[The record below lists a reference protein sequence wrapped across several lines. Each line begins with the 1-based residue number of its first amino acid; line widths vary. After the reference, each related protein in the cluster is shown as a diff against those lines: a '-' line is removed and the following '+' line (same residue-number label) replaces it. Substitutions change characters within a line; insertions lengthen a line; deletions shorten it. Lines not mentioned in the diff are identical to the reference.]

1 MDFFDALTLFGGLGL
16 FLYGMQMMGDG
27 LSTAAGDKLKGLL
40 EKLTTNPFMGILVGT
55 LVTCVIQS
63 SSATTVMAVGFVNAG
78 LMTLP
83 QAFNVMLGANIGTT
97 ITAQIIAFKMT
108 DWAPLFIII
117 GVICILFIK
126 RRMARN
132 IGTIIAGF
140 GILFLGMNIM
150 SDSLV
155 MLKEAPW
162 FVNMMSSFDNPIMAL
177 LIGVVATAILQSSS
191 ATVGILQ
198 TLAATGLVNL
208 STGLFMV
215 LGCNIGTCA
224 TALLA
229 SIGTGTNARRTAIMH
244 LINKS
249 IGALV
254 FTVLLY
260 ILPIANWIAS
270 LSPGDPV
277 WQIANFHTFFNILN
291 TLLLV
296 PFGKAIIAFCEK
308 VVPNGPED
316 DEDDGMRLKFLD
328 DRILETPPFAIAQLQ
343 KEIERFCRKSI
354 KNYNRAMEAFFL
366 QNEQKSTKVFEE
378 ERALNFIGQEITE
391 YMVKI
396 QGIGPLSE
404 QDKQYVFKMHD
415 VITNIERIGDHAENI
430 AEFAE
435 ERMEHKVE
443 FSTDALEELQQMGDK
458 VNMVLTAG
466 SNALKGVEMPDSVI
480 KAEIYEEDV
489 DLYNKQLRRRH
500 IERLNNKQCSP
511 IAGMIFNGMTID
523 LERIADHAVNIAQSF
538 RDHTK

>member
-1 MDFFDALTLFGGLGL
+1 MDFFDVLTLFGGLGL

-40 EKLTTNPFMGILVGT
+40 EKLTTNPLMGVLVGT
-55 LVTCVIQS
+55 LVTCIIQS

-78 LMTLP
+78 LMTLS

-117 GVICILFIK
+117 GVVCILFIK
-126 RRMARN
+126 RRMVRN
-132 IGTIIAGF
+132 VGTIIAGF

-150 SDSLV
+150 SESLT
-155 MLKEAPW
+155 LLEGAEW
-162 FVNMMSSFDNPIMAL
+162 FVSMMSSFDNPIMAL
-177 LIGVVATAILQSSS
+177 LIGLVATAILQSSS

-198 TLAATGLVNL
+198 TLAGAGLVNL
-208 STGLFMV
+208 STGLYMV

-229 SIGTGTNARRTAIMH
+229 SIGTNTNARRTAIMH
-244 LINKS
+244 LINKI
-249 IGALV
+249 IGAVV

-260 ILPIANWIAS
+260 VLPIAQWIAS

-291 TLLLV
+291 TLLLL
-296 PFGKAIIAFCEK
+296 PFGKAIIAFTEK
-308 VVPNGPED
+308 VIPNGPED
-316 DEDDGMRLKFLD
+316 DEDDGMRLKYLD
-328 DRILETPPFAIAQLQ
+328 DRILETPPLAIAQLQ

-366 QNEQKSTKVFEE
+366 QNEQKSAKVFEE
-378 ERALNFIGQEITE
+378 ERALNFIGQEITA

-396 QGIGPLSE
+396 QGVEPISE
-404 QDKQYVFKMHD
+404 ADKQYVFQMHD

-435 ERMEHKVE
+435 ERMENKVE
-443 FSTDALEELQQMGDK
+443 FSSEALEELQQMGDK
-458 VNMVLTAG
+458 VSMVLTAG
-466 SNALKGVEMPDSVI
+466 SNALKGTDMPDSVI

-500 IERLNNKQCSP
+500 IERLNNKQCNP

-538 RDHTK
+538 REQIK

>member
-1 MDFFDALTLFGGLGL
+1 MDFFDVLTLFGGLGL

-40 EKLTTNPFMGILVGT
+40 EKLTTNPLMGVLVGT
-55 LVTCVIQS
+55 LVTCIIQS

-78 LMTLP
+78 LMTLS

-117 GVICILFIK
+117 GVVCILFIK
-126 RRMARN
+126 RRMVRN
-132 IGTIIAGF
+132 VGTIIAGF

-150 SDSLV
+150 SESLT
-155 MLKEAPW
+155 LLEGAEW
-162 FVNMMSSFDNPIMAL
+162 FVSMMSSFDNPIMAL
-177 LIGVVATAILQSSS
+177 LIGLVATAILQSSS

-198 TLAATGLVNL
+198 TLAGAGLVNL
-208 STGLFMV
+208 STGLYMV

-229 SIGTGTNARRTAIMH
+229 SIGTNTNARRTAIMH
-244 LINKS
+244 LINKI
-249 IGALV
+249 IGAVV

-260 ILPIANWIAS
+260 VLPIAQWIAS

-291 TLLLV
+291 TLLLL
-296 PFGKAIIAFCEK
+296 PFGKAIIAFTEK
-308 VVPNGPED
+308 VIPNGPED
-316 DEDDGMRLKFLD
+316 DEDDGMRLKYLD
-328 DRILETPPFAIAQLQ
+328 DRILETPPLAIAQLQ

-366 QNEQKSTKVFEE
+366 QNEQKSAKVFEE
-378 ERALNFIGQEITE
+378 ERALNFIGQEITA

-396 QGIGPLSE
+396 QGVEPISE
-404 QDKQYVFKMHD
+404 ADKQYVFQMHD

-435 ERMEHKVE
+435 ERMENKVE
-443 FSTDALEELQQMGDK
+443 FSSEALEELQQMGDK
-458 VNMVLTAG
+458 VSMVLTAG
-466 SNALKGVEMPDSVI
+466 SNALKGTDMPDSVI

-500 IERLNNKQCSP
+500 IERLNNKQCNP

-523 LERIADHAVNIAQSF
+523 LERIADHAVNSAQSF
-538 RDHTK
+538 REQIK